1 MPSCASCIALRW
13 TDCAPASKRSAA
25 MRGDKI
31 KEQAA
36 RDAAAALAEDAAE
49 ADLLAGIVE
58 PGIRAEAVV
67 VARQSCILAGC
78 EWFEA
83 CIAHCAKP
91 AKWSV
96 AWQLA
101 AGEQAQADSTIAE
114 IAGPAAA
121 LLAAERCALNF
132 LGLLSAAATAAQR
145 ICDAADPLPVYDTR
159 KTIPLLRAAQKHAAQ
174 LGGMRA
180 NRASLAE
187 AAIIKENHIRAAGS
201 ITAAFAAAREAC
213 ALELIQVEV
222 SSLAELDEALA
233 AGAMRIMLDN
243 FSVQQARA
251 AAERCTGHVELEA
264 SGGITQSNAA
274 EYAAAGV
281 DRISSSSA
289 TKNAGCIDLSMN
301 FR

>member
-1 MPSCASCIALRW
+1 
-13 TDCAPASKRSAA
+13 

-36 RDAAAALAEDAAE
+36 RDAAAALAEDAA
-49 ADLLAGIVE
+49 ASDLLAGLVA
-58 PGIRAEAVV
+58 PGTRAEAVV
-67 VARQSCILAGC
+67 VARQPCVLAGC

-83 CIAHCAKP
+83 CISQCSMP
-91 AKWSV
+91 AEWSV
-96 AWQLA
+96 TWQLA
-101 AGEQAQADSTIAE
+101 AGEQALADSPIAE
-114 IAGPAAA
+114 VAGPAAA
-121 LLAAERCALNF
+121 LLASERCALNF
-132 LGLLSAAATAAQR
+132 LGLLCAVATAAQS
-145 ICDAADPLPVYDTR
+145 ICAAAQPLPVYDTR
-159 KTIPLLRAAQKHAAQ
+159 KTIPLLRAAQKHAVQ

-201 ITAAFAAAREAC
+201 ITAAFAAARKAC

-233 AGAMRIMLDN
+233 AGATRIMLDN
-243 FSVQQARA
+243 FSVSQARA
-251 AAERCTGHVELEA
+251 AADRCAGSVELEA
-264 SGGITQSNAA
+264 SGGITQANAA
-274 EYAAAGV
+274 AYAATGM